1 MGFIREKYS
10 NNQGGL
16 TVMFLGESNT
26 DSYFAGDNIQDAL
39 EYFNMYLKD
48 NQIYIKTEDELAL
61 AEVGISSMEEATELR
76 TELNSIVSTMTDEEA
91 VERAILFSNW
101 VSGKAYTV
109 GERVRYGGRIFK
121 VLQAHTSQD
130 DWTPSRAPSL
140 FAEVLTS
147 ETGEPQEWQQPSS
160 TNPYLTGDKVIYNG
174 LVYES
179 LIDNNTWAPDAY
191 PAGWRLISEPE
202 PEPEPDV
209 EPEEETIPEW
219 TQPDSTNPY
228 QTGDKVTYNGHT
240 YESTVDNNVW
250 APDVYGWNLID

>member
-1 MGFIREKYS
+1 MGFICEKYP

-16 TVMFLGESNT
+16 TVIFMGDQNT
-26 DSYFAGDNIQDAL
+26 DTYFAGDSVQDAL
-39 EYFNMYLKD
+39 NYFDMYIKN
-48 NQIYIKTEDELAL
+48 NQIYVRTDEELAL
-61 AEVGISSMEEATELR
+61 AEVGIKSVEEASEFRL
-76 TELNSIVSTMTDEEA
+76 ELNEIVSNMTDEEA

-101 VSGKAYTV
+101 VSGKVYSV

-147 ETGEPQEWQQPSS
+147 EDGEPQEWVQPSS

-179 LIDNNTWAPDAY
+179 LIDNNVWSPADYPDGWKLLSESKPTEPTTTIPEWQQPDATNAYQIGDRVTYNGVIYESVIANNVWSPEAY
-191 PAGWRLISEPE
+191 PAGWQVIE
-202 PEPEPDV
+202 
-209 EPEEETIPEW
+209 
-219 TQPDSTNPY
+219 
-228 QTGDKVTYNGHT
+228 
-240 YESTVDNNVW
+240 
-250 APDVYGWNLID
+250 

>member
-16 TVMFLGESNT
+16 TVIFLDSENT
-26 DSYFAGDNIQDAL
+26 ENYFAGDNIQDAL
-39 EYFNMYLKD
+39 EYFNMYVKD
-48 NQIYIKTEDELAL
+48 NQLYIRTEEELAL
-61 AEVGISSMEEATELR
+61 TEVGIKSVEEATELR
-76 TELNSIVSTMTDEEA
+76 QELNSITSTMTDEEA
-91 VERAILFSNW
+91 VERPVLFPNW
-101 VSGKAYTV
+101 TTGKSYTV
-109 GERVRYGGRIFK
+109 GTRVRYGGRIFK
-121 VLQAHTSQD
+121 VLQAHTSQE

-147 ETGEPQEWQQPSS
+147 EDGEPQEWQQPSS

-179 LIDNNTWAPDAY
+179 LIDNNIWAPDAY
-191 PAGWRLISEPE
+191 PQGWKLISEPE
-202 PEPEPDV
+202 PEPTP
-209 EPEEETIPEW
+209 EPEEDTIPEW

-250 APDVYGWNLID
+250 APDVYGWTLID